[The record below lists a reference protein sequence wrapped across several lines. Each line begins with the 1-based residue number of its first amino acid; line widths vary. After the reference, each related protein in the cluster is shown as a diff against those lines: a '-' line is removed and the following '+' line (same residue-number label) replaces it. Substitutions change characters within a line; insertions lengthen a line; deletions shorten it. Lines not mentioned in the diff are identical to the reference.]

1 MHMCPLAFWSP
12 LALSVACFVAGGV
25 WLMLWTRSRAAY
37 MLLSVLMWW
46 ALCGYFALLTVSAG
60 AVPVVTRADVAGMLR
75 EWGFV
80 AAALIVSA
88 KAALLMVWRRNGR
101 RAANVQRV
109 GPTPRPR

>member
-1 MHMCPLAFWSP
+1 MHMGPLAFWSP

-80 AAALIVSA
+80 AAALIMLA
-88 KAALLMVWRRNGR
+88 KGALLLVWRRSG
-101 RAANVQRV
+101 RAARGV
-109 GPTPRPR
+109 GAAAPTGD

>member
-1 MHMCPLAFWSP
+1 MHMGPLAFWSP

-25 WLMLWTRSRAAY
+25 WLMLWTRSRAGY

-60 AVPVVTRADVAGMLR
+60 AAPVVTRAVVAGMVR

-80 AAALIVSA
+80 AAALIMLA
-88 KAALLMVWRRNGR
+88 KGALLLVWRRSG
-101 RAANVQRV
+101 RAARGV
-109 GPTPRPR
+109 GAAAPTGD

>member
-1 MHMCPLAFWSP
+1 MHMGALAFWSP

-25 WLMLWTRSRAAY
+25 WLMLWTRSRAGY

-101 RAANVQRV
+101 RAANVQ
-109 GPTPRPR
+109 PADST